1 MFCLALGTSVGGI
14 LALMLSSGHSPKHCQ
29 DLLRWG
35 SPHIFGYFPWR
46 MVNPFKAKYSHDAK
60 EQIMQEYFGE
70 RTMMDLEKKCAVVSF
85 RLDGRRSKTHSFFN
99 REGWRP
105 AVFSNMPKA
114 SGVVEPDRD
123 LMVTYSINC
132 MFTEI

>member
-1 MFCLALGTSVGGI
+1 
-14 LALMLSSGHSPKHCQ
+14 
-29 DLLRWG
+29 
-35 SPHIFGYFPWR
+35 